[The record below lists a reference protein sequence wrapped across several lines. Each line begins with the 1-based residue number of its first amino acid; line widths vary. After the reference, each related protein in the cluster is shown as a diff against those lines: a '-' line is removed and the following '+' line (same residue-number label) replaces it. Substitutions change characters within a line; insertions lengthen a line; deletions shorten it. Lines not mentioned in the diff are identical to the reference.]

1 MGFFKSK
8 SKGVYKLDMLSQ
20 AEKSAVIQAFDL
32 SMMAPVQA
40 GLKGASLKN
49 ARCVGNYT
57 YQQLDTAKQH
67 VQANALNEDDVKT
80 VCFVLNASS
89 FAVGELVKKKKG
101 EVARLPKQI
110 AGQQIAETAM
120 WQSTQRNMKTAREKV
135 ESLLTKQDNSWQSF

>member
-110 AGQQIAETAM
+110 AGQH
-120 WQSTQRNMKTAREKV
+120 SFREK
-135 ESLLTKQDNSWQSF
+135 Q